1 MKVLLLS
8 TDELTEQFDRRILD
22 LSKCII
28 DNGGQVVI
36 QTHGTKLKVTNIQ
49 NQTVIQI
56 PRTFNTNHAKK
67 AREAFFNDSPIS
79 NISTPSTVKNSKN
92 LARALLGKLPKRLKH
107 LAKSVVYKMYGQIK
121 FLTMMNRQNSIPKS
135 MSEFYFSAAYELWD
149 ANQNEKYDLI
159 IGTDIPSSIAAS
171 LLAANPNQSWWYEAH
186 EFATEQQWLRENV
199 GFTEELV
206 VIEKYLVRNADF
218 FSSVSAKLVTSM
230 EKTFGRTK
238 KSFVLHNSTQATS
251 SDAKSDELLPQQVL
265 DVFNSSEKILLFHGV
280 LSDLRGLSKFVKI
293 FEDTPDSNW
302 KLVLIGYNPGN
313 DLLKVMRKTKKTYL
327 LSPVSGTEI
336 KKVVGMSDLVLM
348 AYPVNDINTK
358 YGFANKLGDCIAE
371 KVPFLYN
378 KELEA
383 IDDVAQ
389 KTNSGISFLWP
400 ELTFPGKLQSLL
412 DEVENMSA
420 DWERA
425 EKLFGWT
432 NFETTIVGLLTEIK
446 KEI

>member
-36 QTHGTKLKVTNIQ
+36 QTHGKNFKVTNSN
-49 NQTVIQI
+49 NQMVIQI
-56 PRTFNTNHAKK
+56 PRTFNTNHAKT

-79 NISTPSTVKNSKN
+79 NIDTPSTVKKSKR
-92 LARALLGKLPKRLKH
+92 LASTLLRKLPKRLKH
-107 LAKSVVYKMYGQIK
+107 LAKPVVYKMYGQIK
-121 FLTMMNRQNSIPKS
+121 FLIRINRQNSIPTS
-135 MSEFYFSAAYELWD
+135 MSQFYFSAAYELWD
-149 ANQNEKYDLI
+149 ANQSENYDLI
-159 IGTDIPSSIAAS
+159 IGTDIPSGIAAC

-206 VIEKYLVRNADF
+206 VIERYLVKNADF

-230 EKTFGRTK
+230 EKTFGRTR

-251 SDAKSDELLPQQVL
+251 SDARSDELLPLQVV

-280 LSDLRGLSKFVKI
+280 LSDLRGLSRFVKI

-313 DLLKVMRKTKKTYL
+313 EFLKVMRKAKKTHL
-327 LSPVSGTEI
+327 LNPVSGTQI

-348 AYPVNDINTK
+348 AYPVTDINTK
-358 YGFANKLGDCIAE
+358 YGFPNKLGDCIAE

-378 KELEA
+378 KELEV

-412 DEVENMSA
+412 DIVENMSV
-420 DWERA
+420 DWELA
-425 EKLFGWT
+425 EKQFGWE
-432 NFETTIVGLLTEIK
+432 NFQQTVSDLFTEIRIK
-446 KEI
+446 L